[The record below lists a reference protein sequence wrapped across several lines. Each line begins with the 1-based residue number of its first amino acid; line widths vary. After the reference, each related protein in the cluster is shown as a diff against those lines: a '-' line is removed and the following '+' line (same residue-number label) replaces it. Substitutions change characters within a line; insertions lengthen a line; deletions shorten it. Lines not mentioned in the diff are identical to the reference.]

1 MSDIVI
7 VPCYERPEFTT
18 LCLEYLSRAGGIEEK
33 NVWLCQDQ
41 HFGSSVSSDVM
52 DSVVEL
58 GQDLFKERFR
68 RRLLEPHGT
77 YGNSVNLLES
87 LKAAHRSGARRIFLV
102 EDDIMVTPDF
112 FKWHEAILEE
122 PQVFVS
128 CATAVNKSAH
138 FPING
143 RYAMDE
149 SFQDPNAYYLSV
161 TAYSSHAAAFKRNNV
176 GMVLDH
182 LANDRIYETLQSGN
196 EQDILIQKLLPE
208 TGLESAWPYVPR
220 AFNVGF
226 YSYHISGQK
235 LSGSLN
241 EKVQSLR
248 NIIQDPATL
257 KTVAF
262 GNQAVTPIPAD
273 VSPWDG
279 SVCNI
284 QRYK

>member
-18 LCLEYLSRAGGIEEK
+18 LCLEYLSRADGIEEK

-41 HFGSSVSSDVM
+41 HFGSSVSSDVL

-68 RRLLEPHGT
+68 HRLLEPHGT

-149 SFQDPNAYYLSV
+149 SFQDPNAYYLSA
-161 TAYSSHAAAFKRNNV
+161 TAYSSHAAAFKRNNL
-176 GMVLDH
+176 GMVLSR
-182 LANDRIYETLQSGN
+182 LANDGIYETLQSGN

-235 LSGSLN
+235 ILGSFN
-241 EKVQSLR
+241 EKVQLLR

-262 GNQAVTPIPAD
+262 GNQAVTPVPAGLPLWGGP
-273 VSPWDG
+273 VRN
-279 SVCNI
+279 V